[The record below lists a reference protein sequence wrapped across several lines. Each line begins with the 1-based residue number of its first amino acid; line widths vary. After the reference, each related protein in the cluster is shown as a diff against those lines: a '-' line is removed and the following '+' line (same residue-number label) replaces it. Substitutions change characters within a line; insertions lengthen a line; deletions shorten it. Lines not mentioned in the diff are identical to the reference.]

1 MKSVFGPVLSRRLG
15 RSLGIDPLVSK
26 YCDWSCIYCQLGRT
40 RHRTTARV
48 FHRSVASILEELEE
62 TLGAAGPE
70 DIDWITIVGSGEP
83 TLVVDLADLIAG
95 IRKRTNTPIA
105 LITNG
110 SLLGW
115 PDLREEIADVD
126 AVLPSLDAG
135 SEELFQR
142 INNPAKGLTLK
153 EHVEGLCALSRTY
166 RGRIWLEVMLLHAV
180 NTGEQALADLL
191 AAIEKIQPD
200 AVHLVVPTR
209 PCAQSWVMAANDDE
223 VARAAEVLGEV
234 VPILPPKSVGE
245 YGNLGFGDPLAH
257 AVELVTRHPVSDE
270 DMRHAL
276 TSWTGRS
283 AGRVLSQLREDPRV
297 HTIRRGPQVFWVP
310 ATGDYA

>member
-1 MKSVFGPVLSRRLG
+1 LG
-15 RSLGIDPLVSK
+15 RSLGIDPLISK

-48 FHRSVASILEELEE
+48 FHRPVSLVLGELDE
-62 TLGAAGPE
+62 TLRAAGPH

-95 IRKRTNTPIA
+95 IRKRTDTPIA

-115 PDLREEIADVD
+115 PDLREEIAGVD

-153 EHVEGLCALSRTY
+153 EHIEGLCALRRTFK
-166 RGRIWLEVMLLHAV
+166 GRVWLEIMLLHAV
-180 NTGEQALADLL
+180 NTGEEALSDLRD
-191 AAIEKIQPD
+191 AVERIAPD

-209 PCAQSWVMAANDDE
+209 PCAQSWVSAATDEE
-223 VARAAEVLGEV
+223 VARAAEVLGAV
-234 VPILPPKSVGE
+234 APILPPKSVGE
-245 YGNLGFGDPLAH
+245 YGNLGFDDPLAH
-257 AVELVTRHPVSDE
+257 AVELITRHPVCDE
-270 DMRHAL
+270 EMRTAL
-276 TSWTGRS
+276 VSWTGRG
-283 AGRVLSQLREDPRV
+283 ADEVLSRLGEDPRV
-297 HTIRRGPQVFWVP
+297 QTIRRGSQVFWVP
-310 ATGDYA
+310 AMGDYVGERSER